1 MNLKK
6 GSRVSLEAC
15 FLFLF
20 KLKKGLIKMTNTNF
34 NKLEEIKKAL
44 NAKFFE
50 REEEVEGIL
59 VALLSRQHMLMIGPA
74 GTAKSA
80 LSVELAKIVQ
90 GTNYFQWLLTRFSTP
105 EEVFGPL
112 SLKDLEQG
120 VYKRNTATKMPEA
133 NLVFLD
139 EIFKA
144 NSAILNSLLTLIN
157 ERLFYNNGTPIK
169 VPLMSVIGASNE
181 YPEEGE
187 GLEAL
192 FDRFLLRFELDYIAD
207 ETNFVSMMKGTGQNQ
222 VMPSMTMDELVQL
235 QFFTDMVTIPDEVY
249 ETLSKIRNELRDEGI
264 RPSDRRF
271 KQSLSVL
278 QAKALINQRQI
289 VKVDDIVILENA
301 LWETVDQKDNV
312 SLIVRS
318 HAQDVVTQKLDRIQE
333 EASEIYSLIQKD
345 ASTDAGMEATQKLK
359 SLVADLNKLKK
370 HNQSRDEDIDPLLEK
385 VKVIKQEV
393 LDSIL
398 EPMDIETSSTKS
410 AVEMPF

>member
-1 MNLKK
+1 
-6 GSRVSLEAC
+6 
-15 FLFLF
+15 
-20 KLKKGLIKMTNTNF
+20 MTITNF
-34 NKLEEIKKAL
+34 KKLEEIRQAL
-44 NAKFFE
+44 NSKFFE
-50 REEEVEGIL
+50 RENEVEGIL

-90 GTNYFQWLLTRFSTP
+90 GTEYFQWLLTRFSTP

-157 ERLFYNNGTPIK
+157 ERLFYNNGTPVK

-222 VMPSMTMDELVQL
+222 VMPSMTMEELVQL
-235 QFFTDMVTIPDEVY
+235 QFLTDMVTIPDEVY
-249 ETLSKIRNELRDEGI
+249 ETLSEIRNE
-264 RPSDRRF
+264 F
-271 KQSLSVL
+271 
-278 QAKALINQRQI
+278 A
-289 VKVDDIVILENA
+289 
-301 LWETVDQKDNV
+301 
-312 SLIVRS
+312 
-318 HAQDVVTQKLDRIQE
+318 
-333 EASEIYSLIQKD
+333 
-345 ASTDAGMEATQKLK
+345 
-359 SLVADLNKLKK
+359 
-370 HNQSRDEDIDPLLEK
+370 
-385 VKVIKQEV
+385 
-393 LDSIL
+393 
-398 EPMDIETSSTKS
+398 
-410 AVEMPF
+410 

>member
-1 MNLKK
+1 
-6 GSRVSLEAC
+6 
-15 FLFLF
+15 
-20 KLKKGLIKMTNTNF
+20 MTNTNF
-34 NKLEEIKKAL
+34 TKLEEIKKAL

-90 GTNYFQWLLTRFSTP
+90 GTDYFQWLLTRFSTP

-120 VYKRNTATKMPEA
+120 VYKRNTKTKMPEA

-157 ERLFYNNGTPIK
+157 ERLFYNNGTPVK

-207 ETNFVSMMKGTGQNQ
+207 ETNFVSMMKGTGQNF

-249 ETLSKIRNELRDEGI
+249 DTLSKIRNELRDEGI

-278 QAKALINQRQI
+278 QAKALINQRQV

-301 LWETVDQKDNV
+301 LWETVDQKDSV

-333 EASEIYSLIQKD
+333 EASEIFSLIQKD

-370 HNQSRDEDIDPLLEK
+370 HNQSRDVDIDPLLDK
-385 VKVIKQEV
+385 VKVIQQKV

-398 EPMDIETSSTKS
+398 EPMDIDASSTKS

>member
-1 MNLKK
+1 
-6 GSRVSLEAC
+6 
-15 FLFLF
+15 
-20 KLKKGLIKMTNTNF
+20 MTNTNF
-34 NKLEEIKKAL
+34 TKLEEIKNAL

-90 GTNYFQWLLTRFSTP
+90 GTEYFQWLLTRFSTP

-157 ERLFYNNGTPIK
+157 ERLFYNNGTPVK

-181 YPEEGE
+181 YPDEGE

-192 FDRFLLRFELDYIAD
+192 FDRFLIRFELDYIAD

-235 QFFTDMVTIPDEVY
+235 QFFTDMVTVPDEVY
-249 ETLSKIRNELRDEGI
+249 ETLSKIRMELRDEGI

-278 QAKALINQRQI
+278 QAKALINQRQVVI
-289 VKVDDIVILENA
+289 IDDIVILENA
-301 LWETVDQKDNV
+301 LWETVDQKDTV

-318 HAQDVVTQKLDRIQE
+318 HAQDVVTRAIDSIQN
-333 EASEIYSLIQKD
+333 EANEVFNSMLKD
-345 ASTDAGMEATQKLK
+345 NSTDAGMEATQKLK
-359 SLVADLNKLKK
+359 ALVADLNKLKK
-370 HNQSRDEDIDPLLEK
+370 HNQSRDMDINPILNK
-385 VKVIKQEV
+385 VKSMQQEI

-398 EPMDIETSSTKS
+398 EPMDFDTPNEKK

>member
-1 MNLKK
+1 
-6 GSRVSLEAC
+6 
-15 FLFLF
+15 
-20 KLKKGLIKMTNTNF
+20 MTNTNF
-34 NKLEEIKKAL
+34 AKLEEIKNAL
-44 NAKFFE
+44 CAKFFE
-50 REEEVEGIL
+50 REEEIEGIL

-80 LSVELAKIVQ
+80 LSVEIAKIVQ

-157 ERLFYNNGTPIK
+157 ERIFYNNGAPIK

-207 ETNFVSMMKGTGQNQ
+207 ETNFVSMMKGASQTQD
-222 VMPSMTMDELVQL
+222 MPTMTMDELVQL
-235 QFFTDMVTIPDEVY
+235 QFFTDMVAIPDDLY
-249 ETLSKIRNELRDEGI
+249 ETLSKIRMALRDEGI

-278 QAKALINQRQI
+278 QAKALNSQRQ
-289 VKVDDIVILENA
+289 VVQVEDIVILENA
-301 LWETVDQKDNV
+301 LWETPDQKDTV

-318 HAQDVVTQKLDRIQE
+318 HAQDVVTRAIDAVQN
-333 EASEIYSLIQKD
+333 EANEVFNSMLKD
-345 ASTDAGMEATQKLK
+345 NSTDAGMEATQKLK
-359 SLVADLNKLKK
+359 ALVADLNKLKK
-370 HNQSRDEDIDPLLEK
+370 HNQNRDMDINPILDK
-385 VKVIKQEV
+385 VRSMQQEI

-398 EPMDIETSSTKS
+398 EPVGFDAPNERK
-410 AVEMPF
+410 AVEIPF

>member
-1 MNLKK
+1 
-6 GSRVSLEAC
+6 
-15 FLFLF
+15 
-20 KLKKGLIKMTNTNF
+20 MTNTNF
-34 NKLEEIKKAL
+34 AKLEEIKNAL

-50 REEEVEGIL
+50 REKEVEGIL

-80 LSVELAKIVQ
+80 LSVELAQIVQ
-90 GTNYFQWLLTRFSTP
+90 GTAYFQWLLTRFSTP

-157 ERLFYNNGTPIK
+157 ERLFYNNGTPVK
-169 VPLMSVIGASNE
+169 VPLISVIGASNE
-181 YPEEGE
+181 YPDEEE

-207 ETNFVSMMKGTGQNQ
+207 ETNFVSMMKGNGQNQ
-222 VMPSMTMDELVQL
+222 VMPSMTMEELVQL
-235 QFFTDMVTIPDEVY
+235 QFFTDMVTIPEEVY

-278 QAKALINQRQI
+278 QAKALINQRQV

-318 HAQDVVTQKLDRIQE
+318 HAQDVVTRKLDTIQE
-333 EASEIYSLIQKD
+333 EASEIFTSMQTD

-370 HNQSRDEDIDPLLEK
+370 HNQSRDADIDSLLDK
-385 VKVIKQEV
+385 VKTMQQEI

-398 EPMDIETSSTKS
+398 EPMDFGTKNEKTT
-410 AVEMPF
+410 VQIPF

>member
-1 MNLKK
+1 
-6 GSRVSLEAC
+6 
-15 FLFLF
+15 
-20 KLKKGLIKMTNTNF
+20 MTNTNF
-34 NKLEEIKKAL
+34 AKLEEIKNAL

-50 REEEVEGIL
+50 REKEVEGIL

-80 LSVELAKIVQ
+80 LSVELATIIQ
-90 GTNYFQWLLTRFSTP
+90 GTEYFQWLLTRFSTP

-157 ERLFYNNGTPIK
+157 ERLFYNNGTPVK
-169 VPLMSVIGASNE
+169 VPLISVIGASNE
-181 YPEEGE
+181 YPDEEE

-207 ETNFVSMMKGTGQNQ
+207 ETNFVSMMKGTDQNQ
-222 VMPSMTMDELVQL
+222 VMPSMTMEELVQL
-235 QFFTDMVTIPDEVY
+235 QFFTDMVTIPDEIY
-249 ETLSKIRNELRDEGI
+249 ETFSKIRNELRDEGI

-318 HAQDVVTQKLDRIQE
+318 HAQDVVTRKLDTIQE
-333 EASEIYSLIQKD
+333 EASEIFSSMQTE

-370 HNQSRDEDIDPLLEK
+370 HNQSRDTDIDSLLDK
-385 VKVIKQEV
+385 VKAMQQEI

-398 EPMDIETSSTKS
+398 EPMDFGTASEKST
-410 AVEMPF
+410 VQMPF

>member
-1 MNLKK
+1 
-6 GSRVSLEAC
+6 
-15 FLFLF
+15 
-20 KLKKGLIKMTNTNF
+20 MTNTNF
-34 NKLEEIKKAL
+34 AKLEEIKKAL

-90 GTNYFQWLLTRFSTP
+90 GTEYFQWLLTRFSTP
-105 EEVFGPL
+105 EEIFGPL

-157 ERLFYNNGTPIK
+157 ERLFYNNGTPVK
-169 VPLMSVIGASNE
+169 VPLISVIGASNE

-207 ETNFVSMMKGTGQNQ
+207 ETNFVSMMKGAGQS
-222 VMPSMTMDELVQL
+222 VAMPSMTMDELVQL

-249 ETLSKIRNELRDEGI
+249 DTLSKIRNELRDEGI

-278 QAKALINQRQI
+278 QAKALINQRQV

-333 EASEIYSLIQKD
+333 EASEIFSLIQKD

-370 HNQSRDEDIDPLLEK
+370 HNQSRDEDIDPLLDE
-385 VKVIKQEV
+385 VKAIQQEV

-398 EPMDIETSSTKS
+398 EPMDFDTSSTKS

>member
-1 MNLKK
+1 
-6 GSRVSLEAC
+6 
-15 FLFLF
+15 
-20 KLKKGLIKMTNTNF
+20 MTITNF
-34 NKLEEIKKAL
+34 KKLEEIRQAL
-44 NAKFFE
+44 NSKFFE
-50 REEEVEGIL
+50 RENEVEGIL

-90 GTNYFQWLLTRFSTP
+90 GTEYFQWLLTRFSTP

-157 ERLFYNNGTPIK
+157 ERLFYNNGTPVK

-222 VMPSMTMDELVQL
+222 VMPSMTMDELIQL

-249 ETLSKIRNELRDEGI
+249 ETLSEIRNELRDEGI

-278 QAKALINQRQI
+278 QAKALINQRQV

-301 LWETVDQKDNV
+301 LWETVDQKDTV
-312 SLIVRS
+312 SPIIRS
-318 HAQDVVTQKLDRIQE
+318 HAQDVVTRALDSIQN
-333 EASEIYSLIQKD
+333 EANEVFYSILQD
-345 ASTDAGMEATQKLK
+345 HSTEAGMEATQKMK
-359 SLVADLNKLKK
+359 ALVADLNKLKS
-370 HNQSRDEDIDPLLEK
+370 HNQSRKADIDALLDK
-385 VKVIKQEV
+385 VNSMQHEI

-398 EPMDIETSSTKS
+398 EPWYFDAQNEKRGSTGIFFK
-410 AVEMPF
+410 M